1 MITFLCSGCGKSL
14 KVKDEL
20 AGRKGRCPHC
30 QQPMTVPAS
39 ADTADISETGAK
51 TAPQSLG
58 AQRDART
65 VPPSGPRGTSGAR
78 KSGAAAPGSAAPKAE
93 LYDFLAPA
101 QAGDEIGRLGSYRVL
116 KVLGAGGMGVV
127 FQAED
132 PKLHRMVALKAM
144 LPALAASNANRER
157 FLREARAAA
166 AIEHDHIVAIYQVDE
181 DCGVPFIAMPL
192 LRGESLED
200 RLKGQRKLPTDEVV
214 RIARETAEG
223 LAAAHECNRIH
234 RDIKPA
240 NIWLEGDKGRVKLL
254 DFGLARSSRGE
265 SQLTQQ
271 GMIMGTPA
279 YMSPEQGAGKP
290 VDPRSDLFSLGCV
303 MYRMA
308 TGTLA
313 FKGTDTVAT
322 LVAVA
327 TETPAAPRKLN
338 PELSPR
344 LSKLIMDLLAKDPK
358 DRPASARDVV
368 DLLHEIEGEVAPEVV
383 AADEEPI
390 DYVLPADYEYEYD
403 SLEVVDEVEV
413 VEEAG
418 RDRNAKPSQRS
429 SMLPWLIGG
438 GVGAFVLL
446 LAGIITI
453 VIVLTREDKTPT
465 VAENKPPEN
474 NVFNTLPPINPNP
487 APAPAPNNPP
497 ANNPPAN
504 NPPVLN
510 PQPGGNDPVSKP
522 NIGGNDPVRKPD
534 DKPIRPRPQP
544 RPKKDGPRQ
553 PDKTFKPYNSAVKGL
568 MFDSDGK
575 LFFAFGERNSRVDS
589 WDMDTQK
596 IVHSYDLSVPVRAC
610 LLSPDGKRLIA
621 YNDDRLRSF
630 DVDSGQAVAE
640 VIAPRNT
647 RIVGGGFTANKDIRA
662 AICLKGPPGS
672 TIQLWDNATKKFLPV
687 NPGNKKSP
695 PIQID
700 HLGTEVQQAF
710 FGPGCKRLVTWSRDR
725 LFRVF
730 DLELKKPLSTF
741 PVAPNTE
748 RAIAVSGDFSRIMAT
763 FHQAN
768 VHVYDVDTG
777 MEVKDIVP
785 QKFGNTEAIAFGAD
799 SNIGVA
805 GGFTGVVRILDL
817 DSGEVK
823 KELKGGALVTSVAL
837 SPDGKIV
844 LAGDFTG
851 SLAIHKLEE

>member
-1 MITFLCSGCGKSL
+1 L

-39 ADTADISETGAK
+39 ADTANISETDAK
-51 TAPQSLG
+51 TVLPQSLG
-58 AQRDART
+58 AQRDSRT
-65 VPPSGPRGTSGAR
+65 IPPSGPRGTSGAR
-78 KSGAAAPGSAAPKAE
+78 KGGAAPAAPKAE

-101 QAGDEIGRLGSYRVL
+101 QADDEIGRLGSYRVL

-132 PKLHRMVALKAM
+132 PKLHRLVALKAM
-144 LPALAASNANRER
+144 LPALAASETNKER

-166 AIEHDHIVAIYQVDE
+166 AIEHDHIVAIFQVDE
-181 DCGVPFIAMPL
+181 DRGVPFIAMPL

-200 RLKGQRKLPTDEVV
+200 RFKRQRKLPADEVC

-223 LAAAHECNRIH
+223 LAAAHERNMIH

-308 TGTLA
+308 TGALP
-313 FKGTDTVAT
+313 FKGSDTVAT
-322 LVAVA
+322 LIAVA

-338 PELSPR
+338 PQLPPC
-344 LSKLIMDLLAKDPK
+344 LSKFIMDLLAKDPK
-358 DRPASARDVV
+358 DRPDSAQAVV
-368 DLLHEIEGEVAPEVV
+368 DLLKEIEDEAAPVV
-383 AADEEPI
+383 TAADEEPV
-390 DYVLPADYEYEYD
+390 DYVLPADECD
-403 SLEVVDEVEV
+403 ALEVVDEVDV
-413 VEEAG
+413 VEEDD
-418 RDRNAKPSQRS
+418 RDRYDKPPQRS
-429 SMLPWLIGG
+429 SMPPLLIGG

-446 LAGIITI
+446 LVGVIII
-453 VIVLTREDKTPT
+453 VVVLTSKSGTPT

-474 NVFNTLPPINPNP
+474 NIINTPPPVNPNP
-487 APAPAPNNPP
+487 APAANNPPVINPP
-497 ANNPPAN
+497 ANNPKPEGNYPAA
-504 NPPVLN
+504 
-510 PQPGGNDPVSKP
+510 KP
-522 NIGGNDPVRKPD
+522 NLGGNDPVRKPD
-534 DKPIRPRPQP
+534 EDPIRPQP
-544 RPKKDGPRQ
+544 KRRPKKDGPRE
-553 PDKTFKPYNSAVKGL
+553 PDKTFKPYTSAVKGL
-568 MFDSDGK
+568 MFAPDGK
-575 LFFAFGERNSRVDS
+575 HVFAFGERNSRVDS
-589 WDMDTQK
+589 WDMDSQK
-596 IVHSYDLSVPVRAC
+596 IVQSYDLSVPVRAC

-630 DVDSGQAVAE
+630 DVDTGQALAE
-640 VIAPRNT
+640 VIAPRST
-647 RIVGGGFTANKDIRA
+647 RIVGGGFTANTDIRA
-662 AICLKGPPGS
+662 ALCLKGPGGS
-672 TIQLWDNATKKFLPV
+672 TIQLWDNATKKFLVV
-687 NPGNKKSP
+687 NPSAKKP
-695 PIQID
+695 IPIQID
-700 HLGTEVQQAF
+700 HPGTEVQQAF
-710 FGPGCKRLVTWSRDR
+710 FGPGCKRLVTWSQDR
-725 LFRVF
+725 IFRAF
-730 DLELKKPLSTF
+730 DLELRKPLSTF
-741 PVAPNTE
+741 PVAPSTE
-748 RAIAVSGDFSRIMAT
+748 KAIAVSSDFSRIMGT

-777 MEVKDIVP
+777 MELKDIVP
-785 QKFGNTEAIAFGAD
+785 QKNVNTDAIAFGAD

-805 GGFTGVVRILDL
+805 GSFLTVRILDL

-823 KELKGGALVTSVAL
+823 KELKGGAPVTSVAL

>member
-20 AGRKGRCPHC
+20 AGRKGRCPNC

-39 ADTADISETGAK
+39 TDTANVSETDAR
-51 TAPQSLG
+51 TVLPQSLG
-58 AQRDART
+58 AQRDSRT
-65 VPPSGPRGTSGAR
+65 VPPSGPRGTNGV
-78 KSGAAAPGSAAPKAE
+78 KKGGAAGAAAPKAE

-101 QAGDEIGRLGSYRVL
+101 QAEDELGRLGSYRVL

-132 PKLHRMVALKAM
+132 PKLHRLVALKAM
-144 LPALAASNANRER
+144 LPALAASEANKER

-166 AIEHDHIVAIYQVDE
+166 AIEHDHIVAIFQVDE
-181 DCGVPFIAMPL
+181 DRGVPFIAMPL

-200 RLKGQRKLPTDEVV
+200 RFKRQRKLPADEVC

-223 LAAAHECNRIH
+223 LAAAHERNMIH

-308 TGTLA
+308 TGTLP
-313 FKGTDTVAT
+313 FKGSDTVAT

-338 PELSPR
+338 PELPPR
-344 LSKLIMDLLAKDPK
+344 LSKLIMYLLAKDPK
-358 DRPASARDVV
+358 DRPDSARAVV
-368 DLLHEIEGEVAPEVV
+368 DLLTEIEDEAAPVV
-383 AADEEPI
+383 TAADEEPV
-390 DYVLPADYEYEYD
+390 DYVLPADECD
-403 SLEVVDEVEV
+403 ALEVVDEVDV
-413 VEEAG
+413 VEEDH
-418 RDRNAKPSQRS
+418 RDRYDKPPQRS
-429 SMLPWLIGG
+429 SMLPLLIGG

-446 LAGIITI
+446 LVGIIII
-453 VIVLTREDKTPT
+453 VVVLTGKNDTPT

-474 NVFNTLPPINPNP
+474 SVPNTPPPVNPNP
-487 APAPAPNNPP
+487 APA
-497 ANNPPAN
+497 ANNPPGI
-504 NPPVLN
+504 NPPVIN
-510 PQPGGNDPVSKP
+510 PPVNDPKPGGNDPAAKP
-522 NIGGNDPVRKPD
+522 NLGGNDPVRKPD
-534 DKPIRPRPQP
+534 DNPTRSRPKRRPRTN
-544 RPKKDGPRQ
+544 GPRQ

-568 MFDSDGK
+568 VFDPDGK
-575 LFFAFGERNSRVDS
+575 IFFAFGERNSRVDS
-589 WDMDTQK
+589 WDMDSQK

-610 LLSPDGKRLIA
+610 LLSADGKRLIA

-630 DVDSGQAVAE
+630 DVDSGQALAE
-640 VIAPRNT
+640 VIAPRGT
-647 RIVGGGFTANKDIRA
+647 RIVGGGFTASKDIRA
-662 AICLKGPPGS
+662 ALCLKGPGGS
-672 TIQLWDNATKKFLPV
+672 TIQLWDNATKKFLAV
-687 NPGNKKSP
+687 NPSAKKP
-695 PIQID
+695 IPIQID

-710 FGPGCKRLVTWSRDR
+710 FGPGCKRLVTWSQDR

-730 DLELKKPLSTF
+730 DLELRKPLSTL
-741 PVAPNTE
+741 PVAPNAE
-748 RAIAVSGDFSRIMAT
+748 KAIAVSSDFSRIMGT

-785 QKFGNTEAIAFGAD
+785 QKNINTDAIAFGAD

-805 GGFTGVVRILDL
+805 GSFLTVRILDL

-823 KELKGGALVTSVAL
+823 KELKGGAPVTSVAL
-837 SPDGKIV
+837 SPDGKTV

-851 SLAIHKLEE
+851 GLVIHKLEE

>member
-39 ADTADISETGAK
+39 ADTADVSETGAK
-51 TAPQSLG
+51 T
-58 AQRDART
+58 
-65 VPPSGPRGTSGAR
+65 VPPSGARGSSGV
-78 KSGAAAPGSAAPKAE
+78 KKGGTVAPAAAPKAE

-101 QAGDEIGRLGSYRVL
+101 QADDEIGRLGSYRVL
-116 KVLGAGGMGVV
+116 KVLGSGGMGVV

-132 PKLHRMVALKAM
+132 PKLHRLVALKAM
-144 LPALAASNANRER
+144 LPALAASEANKER

-166 AIEHDHIVAIYQVDE
+166 AIEHDHIVAIFQVDE
-181 DCGVPFIAMPL
+181 DRGVPFIAMPL
-192 LRGESLED
+192 LRGEALED
-200 RLKGQRKLPTDEVV
+200 RFKRQRKLPADEVC
-214 RIARETAEG
+214 RIARETADG
-223 LAAAHECNRIH
+223 LAAAHERNMIH

-240 NIWLEGDKGRVKLL
+240 NIWLEGDKGRVKIL

-279 YMSPEQGAGKP
+279 FMSPEQGAGKP

-313 FKGTDTVAT
+313 FRGSDTVAT

-338 PELSPR
+338 PQLSPR

-358 DRPASARDVV
+358 DRPASAKAVV
-368 DLLHEIEGEVAPEVV
+368 DLLTEIEDEAAPVGT
-383 AADEEPI
+383 AADEKPV
-390 DYVLPADYEYEYD
+390 DYVLPADECD
-403 SLEVVDEVEV
+403 ALEVVDEVDV
-413 VEEAG
+413 VEDDD
-418 RDRNAKPSQRS
+418 RDRYKEPARRS
-429 SMLPWLIGG
+429 SMLPLLIGG

-446 LAGIITI
+446 LVGITI
-453 VIVLTREDKTPT
+453 VVVVLTGKNDTPT

-474 NVFNTLPPINPNP
+474 SIINAPPPVNPNP
-487 APAPAPNNPP
+487 APAANNPP
-497 ANNPPAN
+497 VINPPAN
-504 NPPVLN
+504 NPPVN
-510 PQPGGNDPVSKP
+510 DPKPGGD
-522 NIGGNDPVRKPD
+522 DPVRKPD
-534 DKPIRPRPQP
+534 QEPIRPQP
-544 RPKKDGPRQ
+544 KRRPKKDGPRE
-553 PDKTFKPYNSAVKGL
+553 PDKTFKPYTSAVKGL
-568 MFDSDGK
+568 MFAPEGK
-575 LFFAFGERNSRVDS
+575 LFFTFGERNSRVDS
-589 WDMDTQK
+589 WDMDNQK

-630 DVDSGQAVAE
+630 DVDSGQALAE
-640 VIAPRNT
+640 VIAPRGT
-647 RIVGGGFTANKDIRA
+647 RIVGGGFTAGKDTRA
-662 AICLKGPPGS
+662 AICLKGQGSS
-672 TIQLWDNATKKFLPV
+672 TIQLYDYATKKFLPV
-687 NPGNKKSP
+687 NPGAKKLI

-700 HLGTEVQQAF
+700 HLGTEVEQAF
-710 FGPGCKRLVTWSRDR
+710 FSAGCKRLITWSRDR
-725 LFRVF
+725 IFRVF

-748 RAIAVSGDFSRIMAT
+748 KAIAVSGDFSRLMGA
-763 FHQAN
+763 FQQAN

-785 QKFGNTEAIAFGAD
+785 QKFGNTEAVAFGAD

-823 KELKGGALVTSVAL
+823 KELKGGSLVTSVAL

-851 SLAIHKLEE
+851 ALAIHKLEE